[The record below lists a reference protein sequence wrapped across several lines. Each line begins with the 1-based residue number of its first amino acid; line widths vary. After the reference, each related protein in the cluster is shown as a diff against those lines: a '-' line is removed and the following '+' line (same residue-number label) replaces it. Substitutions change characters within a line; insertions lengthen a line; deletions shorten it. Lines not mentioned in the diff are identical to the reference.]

1 METTN
6 ALQEARLAAMAPLIA
21 ASTES
26 YSRAYPYLVKLHMLQ
41 ELSDAA
47 VLLQEAS
54 LAGPLERQRR
64 LRWDERLKVAQS
76 SLVVQV
82 KYHSETSKILYIHGK
97 SQVCKNTDKRK
108 ESWTVLV
115 LLRRD

>member
-1 METTN
+1 MNSLICCRERVATTN

-26 YSRAYPYLVKLHMLQ
+26 YTRAYPYLVKLHMLQ
-41 ELSDAA
+41 ELSDTA

-64 LRWDERLKVAQS
+64 LRWTERLKITQS
-76 SLVVQV
+76 SLPVQV
-82 KYHSETSKILYIHGK
+82 SSLAPLKAHFTNL
-97 SQVCKNTDKRK
+97 
-108 ESWTVLV
+108 
-115 LLRRD
+115 